1 MEISRKQLLV
11 AFVVVIGNIAKGFD
25 LVFGILVL
33 FVFFALHTNALP
45 YKRGKHNFLKAAEM
59 FAEYMTLFLT
69 LLLLLAQVR
78 CDCAHGLRLAHD
90 RLGCLQSVLF
100 CVVSALL

>member
-1 MEISRKQLLV
+1 
-11 AFVVVIGNIAKGFD
+11 
-25 LVFGILVL
+25 
-33 FVFFALHTNALP
+33 
-45 YKRGKHNFLKAAEM
+45 M

-100 CVVSALL
+100 CVVNKSIDQDTIDNFMLGLQVPSRLPACPRTLFALTGRDGGLS